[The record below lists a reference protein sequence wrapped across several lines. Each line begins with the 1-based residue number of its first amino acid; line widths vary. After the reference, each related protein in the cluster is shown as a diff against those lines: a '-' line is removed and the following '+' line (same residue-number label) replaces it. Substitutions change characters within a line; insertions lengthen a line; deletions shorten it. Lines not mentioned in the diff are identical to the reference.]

1 MNRIM
6 FALGIVIMITSALL
20 FVLTK
25 EPVAQITVLLII
37 GMVLAAT
44 SKFRAFKT
52 YSLLYLKCGHFLGTL

>member
-25 EPVAQITVLLII
+25 EPAAQITVLLII
-37 GMVLAAT
+37 GIVLAAA
-44 SKFRAFKT
+44 SKFR
-52 YSLLYLKCGHFLGTL
+52 LLKK

>member
-25 EPVAQITVLLII
+25 EPAAQITVLLII
-37 GMVLAAT
+37 GIVLAVA
-44 SKFRAFKT
+44 SKFRALKT
-52 YSLLYLKCGHFLGTL
+52 